1 MNYEIEYQKDFKN
14 IEKNFLEII
23 EILKRKEEVTEY
35 LAKIFRNL
43 GCNVLI
49 VTEYLDED
57 GDISYKSSNDKYG
70 LKYDANYGFVS
81 DIGLYQI
88 AVDLDSHI
96 LKEDQEYDVIIYI
109 EKQVKD
115 YEVAEGKTSFLNKV
129 H

>member
-23 EILKRKEEVTEY
+23 EILKHKEEVTEY

-57 GDISYKSSNDKYG
+57 GDIAYKSSNDKYG
-70 LKYDANYGFVS
+70 LKYDSNYGFIS

-96 LKEDQEYDVIIYI
+96 LKEDQEYDVIIYV
-109 EKQVKD
+109 EKELKD

>member
-57 GDISYKSSNDKYG
+57 GDIAYKSSNDKYG
-70 LKYDANYGFVS
+70 LKYDAN
-81 DIGLYQI
+81 
-88 AVDLDSHI
+88 
-96 LKEDQEYDVIIYI
+96 
-109 EKQVKD
+109 
-115 YEVAEGKTSFLNKV
+115 
-129 H
+129 

>member
-57 GDISYKSSNDKYG
+57 GDITYKSSNDKYG
-70 LKYDANYGFVS
+70 LKYDSNYGFIS

-96 LKEDQEYDVIIYI
+96 LKEDQEYDVIIYV

>member
-14 IEKNFLEII
+14 IEKNFEEIL

-57 GDISYKSSNDKYG
+57 GDIVYKSSNDKYG
-70 LKYDANYGFVS
+70 LKYDSNYGFVS

>member
-57 GDISYKSSNDKYG
+57 RDIAYKSSNDKYG
-70 LKYDANYGFVS
+70 LKYDSNYGFIS

-96 LKEDQEYDVIIYI
+96 LKEDQEYDVIIYV
-109 EKQVKD
+109 EKELKD

>member
-57 GDISYKSSNDKYG
+57 GDIAYKSSNDKYG
-70 LKYDANYGFVS
+70 LKYDSNYGFIS

-96 LKEDQEYDVIIYI
+96 LKEDQEYDVIIYV
-109 EKQVKD
+109 EKELKD

>member
-57 GDISYKSSNDKYG
+57 EDIAYKSSNDKYG
-70 LKYDANYGFVS
+70 LKYDSNYGFIS

>member
-57 GDISYKSSNDKYG
+57 EDIAYKSSNDKYG
-70 LKYDANYGFVS
+70 LKYDSNYGFIS

-96 LKEDQEYDVIIYI
+96 LKEDQEYDVIIYV
-109 EKQVKD
+109 EKELKD

>member
-57 GDISYKSSNDKYG
+57 GDIAYKSSNDKYG
-70 LKYDANYGFVS
+70 LKYDSNYGFIS

>member
-43 GCNVLI
+43 GCNILI

-57 GDISYKSSNDKYG
+57 GDIEYKSSNDKYG
-70 LKYDANYGFVS
+70 LKYDSNYGFIS

-96 LKEDQEYDVIIYI
+96 LKEDQEYDVIIYV

>member
-57 GDISYKSSNDKYG
+57 GDIAYKSSNDKYG
-70 LKYDANYGFVS
+70 LKYDSNYGFIS
-81 DIGLYQI
+81 DIGLYQV

-96 LKEDQEYDVIIYI
+96 LKEDQEYDVIIYV
-109 EKQVKD
+109 EKELKD

>member
-57 GDISYKSSNDKYG
+57 GDIEYKSSNDKYG
-70 LKYDANYGFVS
+70 LKYDSNYGFIS

-96 LKEDQEYDVIIYI
+96 LKEDQEYDVIIYV
-109 EKQVKD
+109 EKELKD

>member
-14 IEKNFLEII
+14 IEKNFEEII

-35 LAKIFRNL
+35 LAKLFRNL

-57 GDISYKSSNDKYG
+57 GDIVYKSSNDKYG

-96 LKEDQEYDVIIYI
+96 LKEDQEYDVIIYV

>member
-57 GDISYKSSNDKYG
+57 GDIAYKSSNDKYG
-70 LKYDANYGFVS
+70 LKYDSNYGFIS

-96 LKEDQEYDVIIYI
+96 LKEDQEYDVIIYV

>member
-57 GDISYKSSNDKYG
+57 GDIAYKSSNDKYG
-70 LKYDANYGFVS
+70 LKYDSNYGFIS

-96 LKEDQEYDVIIYI
+96 LKEDQEYDVIIYV

-115 YEVAEGKTSFLNKV
+115 YEVVEGKTSFLNKV

>member
-1 MNYEIEYQKDFKN
+1 MNYEIEYQKDFRN

-57 GDISYKSSNDKYG
+57 GDIAYKSSNDKYG
-70 LKYDANYGFVS
+70 LKYDSNYGFIS

-96 LKEDQEYDVIIYI
+96 LKEDQEYDVIIYV
-109 EKQVKD
+109 EKELKD

>member
-57 GDISYKSSNDKYG
+57 GDIAYKSSNDKYG
-70 LKYDANYGFVS
+70 LKYDSNYGFIS

-96 LKEDQEYDVIIYI
+96 LKEDQEYDIIIYV
-109 EKQVKD
+109 EKQIKD